1 VLYNYLSSKNNEKKW
16 LFRIIHAFLSAFLY
30 FCTRL
35 TPKADKNK
43 KIVDTSD
50 IRITET
56 ALRTISIEYEAIKA
70 LEQSIDQSFVA
81 VVRLLFQS
89 SGRVVI
95 TGIGKS
101 ALIAQKIVA
110 TLNSTGTPSLF
121 LHAADAIHGDL
132 GMVQPDDR
140 VICISKS
147 GETPEIRVLVP
158 LLNNLGNTVVGMVS
172 RRDSFLGR
180 TADYVLHTPVR
191 QEADPN
197 NLAPTASTTAQMVM
211 GDALATA
218 LLAMRGFTPRDFAQY
233 HPGGALGKQLYLR
246 VNDLYPQ
253 NEQPAVRAHQD
264 LRSTILEMT
273 SKRLGATAVVDEKHR
288 VLGIITDGDLR
299 RMLEGKTNL
308 TGVQAQSIMSPSPKT
323 IEQNAL
329 AVKALEMMRQHS
341 ITQLIV
347 TDDHDVFLGFIHLHD
362 LIREGLI

>member
-1 VLYNYLSSKNNEKKW
+1 M
-16 LFRIIHAFLSAFLY
+16 
-30 FCTRL
+30 
-35 TPKADKNK
+35 
-43 KIVDTSD
+43 DTSD
-50 IRITET
+50 IHIKET
-56 ALRTISIEYEAIKA
+56 ALRTISIEYEAVKA
-70 LEQSIDQSFVA
+70 LEKSIDQSFVA

-132 GMVQPDDR
+132 GMVQSDDR

-158 LLNNLGNTVVGMVS
+158 FLQNLGNTVIGMVS

-180 TADYVLHTPVR
+180 KADYVLHTPIQ

-197 NLAPTASTTAQMVM
+197 NLAPTASTTAQMAM

-218 LLAMRGFTPRDFAQY
+218 LLAMRGFSPRDFAQF

-246 VNDLYPQ
+246 VSDLYPQ
-253 NEQPAVRAHQD
+253 NECPAVQSD
-264 LRSTILEMT
+264 QNLRSIILEMT
-273 SKRLGATAVVDEKHR
+273 SKRLGATAVVDESRR

-299 RMLEGKTNL
+299 RMLEDKIDL
-308 TGVQAQSIMSPSPKT
+308 SKIRAQAIMSAKPKT
-323 IEQNAL
+323 IRQHTL
-329 AVKALEMMRQHS
+329 AVKALEVMRQHS

-347 TDDHDVFLGFIHLHD
+347 TDDDHVFLGFIHLHD